1 MMDYFDFRI
10 IETETGDQVIDR
22 TLKTPYNA
30 LTVLQMDEYMEVDTK
45 VYFMDRMERK
55 AREEAETKRK
65 IVQNPVYRLACL
77 CGLV

>member
-1 MMDYFDFRI
+1 MMDYFDFKI
-10 IETETGDQVIDR
+10 IETDDQIIDR

-30 LTVLQMDEYMEVDTK
+30 LTALQMEEYIEVDTRLF
-45 VYFMDRMERK
+45 FMDRAEQK

-65 IVQNPVYRLACL
+65 TARNPVYKLACL

>member
-10 IETETGDQVIDR
+10 IEMETGDQIIDR
-22 TLKTPYNA
+22 TLKMPYNA
-30 LTVLQMDEYMEVDTK
+30 LTALQMDEYMEVDTK
-45 VYFMDRMERK
+45 LYLMDRMERK

-65 IVQNPVYRLACL
+65 IVRNPVYKLACL